1 MAFVGSGRAKLILFG
16 EHAVVHGH
24 PALGVGLP
32 GQLTV
37 SWTPGGNQLVLNC
50 PEEYKPSIRLAFQR
64 IAAHFELEGS
74 GRTSTP
80 AWGLLEFESDI
91 PVSAGLG
98 SSGAVCVAMARA
110 IAAGKAAVPGIDKG
124 GPGQTTLADEAA
136 IWAAAHDGERVFHG
150 RPSGV
155 DTGLALWHRL
165 CLFTPQAEGLPA
177 VGFLPGMGINLVY
190 GTVPREASCAANVA
204 AIGKAMA
211 AGDTGVSAALAE
223 LGRLTSQAA
232 SLLARN
238 AGVLAQAGNLT
249 AQEGALS
256 IREGDLSDQR
266 DAAATGLG
274 TLANAAMSILRN
286 LDLSTPAMNAILAA
300 GLAAGATG
308 GKLSGGGAG
317 GAFWLA
323 CPAGHDALQVQT
335 AVMAEA
341 QRLGLPGNAFTGVTT
356 I

>member
-1 MAFVGSGRAKLILFG
+1 MAFIGSGGAKLILFG

-24 PALGVGLP
+24 PALGLGLP

-37 SWTPGGNQLVLNC
+37 RWTPGNKQLELAC
-50 PEEYKPSIRLAFQR
+50 HEEYQPSLRLAFER
-64 IAAHFELEGS
+64 IAGHFGFD
-74 GRTSTP
+74 RP
-80 AWGLLEFESDI
+80 AWIEEPAKPANKQALPGGLLEFDSDI

-110 IAAGKAAVPGIDKG
+110 VADYEATVSSPDKTAHGKHALPEDA
-124 GPGQTTLADEAA
+124 E

-155 DTGLALWHRL
+155 DTGLALWQRL
-165 CLFTPQAEGLPA
+165 CLFAPQPAGLPS
-177 VGFLPGMGINLVY
+177 VSFLPRAGIDLVY

-204 AIGKAMA
+204 A
-211 AGDTGVSAALAE
+211 ALLE
-223 LGRLTSQAA
+223 NTSPAA
-232 SLLARN
+232 S
-238 AGVLAQAGNLT
+238 
-249 AQEGALS
+249 S
-256 IREGDLSDQR
+256 
-266 DAAATGLG
+266 LG
-274 TLANAAMSILRN
+274 SLANAAMGILSK
-286 LDLSTPAMNAILAA
+286 LGLSTPAMDAVLAA

-323 CPAGHDALQVQT
+323 CPTGL
-335 AVMAEA
+335 EA
-341 QRLGLPGNAFTGVTT
+341 ARIQASVIEEAHRLGLPYDAFTGCTT